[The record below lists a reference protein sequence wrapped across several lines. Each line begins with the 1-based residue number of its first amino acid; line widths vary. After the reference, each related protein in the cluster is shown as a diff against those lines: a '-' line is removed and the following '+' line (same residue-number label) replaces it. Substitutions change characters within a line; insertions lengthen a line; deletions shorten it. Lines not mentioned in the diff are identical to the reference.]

1 MDVATVSPIARPN
14 NARSAVPPPAD
25 PLAGTPTGDP
35 APEWKAQ
42 QAELALG
49 RREHAHRMFAGLAQL
64 SPGTPEHR
72 RLRAELVETHLP
84 LALYFARRYA
94 GRGEPFDDLV
104 QAGALGLVKAVDRFD
119 PDRGIAFSTFAGK
132 TILGEIRRHFRDR
145 TWAVHV
151 YRSLQVLT
159 GQVGVCV
166 QEMTQELGRTPTVAE
181 LAARMDLP
189 PERVRES
196 LRCSASYRATSFET
210 PAGEGRT
217 LGDLLGREDP
227 AFNNVVMHE
236 SLRGSLARLP
246 ERERR
251 ILQLRFYGDMTQ
263 AQIGARL
270 GISQMHVSRV
280 LKRTLARLREELAD
294 TG

>member
-1 MDVATVSPIARPN
+1 MDVAVVSPIAPPVTARP
-14 NARSAVPPPAD
+14 RVPAPAD
-25 PLAGTPTGDP
+25 SVAARPGNP
-35 APEWKAQ
+35 APESPHGQ
-42 QAELALG
+42 REDG
-49 RREHAHRMFAGLAQL
+49 REMFARLARL
-64 SPGTPEHR
+64 TPGTPDYRE
-72 RLRAELVETHLP
+72 LRARLVETHLP
-84 LALYFARRYA
+84 LVFYFARRYA

-119 PDRGIAFSTFAGK
+119 ADRGIAFSTFAGK

-159 GQVGVCV
+159 GRVGACI
-166 QEMTQELGRTPTVAE
+166 QDMTQELGRAPTVAE
-181 LAARMDLP
+181 VAARMDLP
-189 PERVRES
+189 PERVREC
-196 LRCSASYRATSFET
+196 LRCGASYRTASLET

-227 AFNNVVMHE
+227 ALNDVVMHE
-236 SLRGSLARLP
+236 SLEDSLARLP
-246 ERERR
+246 DRERR

-263 AQIGARL
+263 TQIAARL

-280 LKRTLARLREELAD
+280 LNRTLARLREELAD